1 MNASSN
7 AGDRACDCHV
17 HVYDPAYPLA
27 PTATFTP
34 PVAPVSS
41 LAAMHDALGIAR
53 VVVVQPT
60 GYGLDNRCTMDAVA
74 ALGPR
79 RGRAVVVVDAQ
90 ATDAQLQALHAGG
103 ARGVRF
109 MMLAGGVLGW
119 EQLAPVAAR
128 IAPLRWH
135 VNLQLNG
142 CELPQHLDRLL
153 ALPVPLVIDHIG
165 KFLPPPG
172 TDSAAF
178 RALCTLMDTGRCW
191 VKLSAPYESS
201 QTGAPGYD
209 DVAAIATAL
218 ARAFPERCLW
228 ASNWPHP
235 NRQPV
240 PSDAAML
247 ALLHDWAGSAA
258 AARRILNDNPEA
270 LYGF

>member
-1 MNASSN
+1 MNAPS
-7 AGDRACDCHV
+7 RACDCHV

-34 PVAPVSS
+34 PVATVPS
-41 LAAMHDALGIAR
+41 LMAMHDALGMGR

-74 ALGPR
+74 ALGPQ

-90 ATDAQLQALHAGG
+90 AADAQLQALHDGG
-103 ARGVRF
+103 ARAVRF

-119 EQLAPVAAR
+119 AQLAPVAAR
-128 IAPLRWH
+128 IAPLGWH
-135 VNLQLNG
+135 INLQLNG

-153 ALPVPLVIDHIG
+153 ALPVPLVIDHIA

-172 TDSAAF
+172 TDAQAF
-178 RALCTLMDTGRCW
+178 RALCTLMDTGHCW

-201 QTGAPGYD
+201 QTGGPGYT
-209 DVAAIATAL
+209 DVAAIAVHL
-218 ARAFPERCLW
+218 AREYPERCLW

-235 NRQPV
+235 NRHPT
-240 PSDAAML
+240 PSDADLL
-247 ALLHDWAGSAA
+247 ALLDDWAGGAA
-258 AARRILNDNPEA
+258 AAQRILMDNPEA